1 MPFQEKKSG
10 ANVRLGAESR
20 PNSRLVIAKIVLI
33 IYTVFGVLVFTIPQG
48 LSNWAKG
55 LRPGPMQEA
64 FVSTAENIEHL
75 SNMIGVS
82 KPYKLARSLFLKV
95 TGKDKD

>member
-1 MPFQEKKSG
+1 
-10 ANVRLGAESR
+10 
-20 PNSRLVIAKIVLI
+20 
-33 IYTVFGVLVFTIPQG
+33 
-48 LSNWAKG
+48 
-55 LRPGPMQEA
+55 MQEA